1 MKQPVLKIRGR
12 TFLIVAAAVLGMVVI
27 ASVGLSALYNNLL
40 EDRRDKTQQLVNVA
54 YGLIA
59 HFEEMAKSGSLSLA
73 EAQNQAKAEVN
84 ALRYGDGAGYLW
96 INDMAPVVLMHPNKT
111 LIGKDVSDFKD
122 PTGKKLF
129 KEFVKV
135 VQADGSGFVPY
146 LWPKPGQQEPVRK
159 ISYVKGFQPWGWVV
173 GTGIYIDDVDT
184 IFGRQALLIGGI
196 AAVVILLVLVISI
209 LVARNLVLPIDAM
222 TETMRRLAAGDLSTD
237 IPGTNRH
244 DEVGDMAAAV
254 MIFKANAVE
263 RARLAEIQVQEISE
277 KTRRQE
283 RLEAI
288 TREFSA
294 TVSRLFDTVSAS
306 VKDVAEST
314 NSLSDGVQRTVAESI
329 SVATSAE
336 QTSQNVQTV
345 AAAAEELAATISEIS
360 RQVTEASMIAT
371 NAVNQAGQTTER
383 IRRLDKTVGAIG
395 EVLKLI
401 SGIASQT
408 NLLALN
414 ATIEAARAGEA
425 GKGFAVVASEVKNL
439 ANQTA
444 NATENIAGQITQVQQ
459 ETAVA
464 VASIAEISGT
474 IGQINEIA
482 ASIAAAMSQQGS
494 ATSDIARNAS
504 EAASGTLQVS
514 DRIGLVSHTAEAS
527 ATTVDRV
534 ANAANRVFSET
545 EQMRTDVQ
553 GFLAGVRQLMDAN
566 DSVADDVPSLEWND
580 RLSVGHQAVDQDHRR
595 LFKLFNDLSQ
605 AMRVGNTKSVI
616 ASVLDQLVDYAE
628 VHFRREEGLMA
639 SANYPE
645 ITAHRKEHEYFVTR
659 SKEVC
664 HQFASSA
671 SKTLAIDTLEFL
683 KTWLINHI
691 QKSDQ
696 AFAPFI
702 RSVNGGLNP

>member
-1 MKQPVLKIRGR
+1 MKLPVLKIRGR
-12 TFLIVAAAVLGMVVI
+12 TFLIVAAAVVGMIVI
-27 ASVGLSALYNNLL
+27 ASVGLNALYNNLL
-40 EDRRDKTQQLVNVA
+40 EDRRDKTQQLVNA
-54 YGLIA
+54 GYSLIT
-59 HFEEMAKSGSLSLA
+59 HYEEL
-73 EAQNQAKAEVN
+73 AKAGTLSVQDAQSQAMVAVN
-84 ALRYGDGAGYLW
+84 ALRYGDGTGYLW
-96 INDMAPVVLMHPNKT
+96 INDMAPVVLMHPNKS
-111 LIGKDVSDFKD
+111 LIGKNVSDFKD

-129 KEFVKV
+129 VEFVSV
-135 VQADGSGFVPY
+135 VRADGGGFVPY

-173 GTGIYIDDVDT
+173 GTGIYIDDVDA
-184 IFGRQALLIGGI
+184 IFARQALLIGGI

-222 TETMRRLAAGDLSTD
+222 TRTMRRLASGDLGTD
-237 IPGTNRH
+237 IPGTDRH
-244 DEVGDMAAAV
+244 DEVGEMAAAV
-254 MIFKANAVE
+254 MIFKANAEE
-263 RARLAEIQVQEISE
+263 RARLAEIQIHEIAE

-283 RLEAI
+283 RLEVI
-288 TREFSA
+288 TREFSS
-294 TVSRLFDTVSAS
+294 TVSRLFDTVSES

-314 NSLSDGVQRTVAESI
+314 ETLSTGVQRTFAESM

-360 RQVTEASMIAT
+360 RQVTDATKIAA
-371 NAVNQAGQTTER
+371 NAVSQAGQTTER
-383 IRRLDKTVGAIG
+383 IRCLDKTVGGIG

-414 ATIEAARAGEA
+414 ATIEAARAGDA

-444 NATENIAGQITQVQQ
+444 KATENIAEQITQVQQ

-474 IGQINEIA
+474 IGHINEIA
-482 ASIAAAMSQQGS
+482 ASIASAMSQQGA

-504 EAASGTLQVS
+504 EAASGTHQVS
-514 DRIGLVSHTAEAS
+514 ERIGSVSNTAEAS
-527 ATTVDRV
+527 ATTVERV
-534 ANAANRVFSET
+534 ATAANRVFSET

-553 GFLAGVRQLMDAN
+553 GFLAGVRRLMDGKDKAT
-566 DSVADDVPSLEWND
+566 DDVPSLEWND
-580 RLSVGHQAVDQDHRR
+580 RFSVGHQAVDQDHRR

-605 AMRVGNTKSVI
+605 AMRSGNTKSVI
-616 ASVLDQLVDYAE
+616 ASVLDQLVDYAA
-628 VHFRREEGLMA
+628 VHFRREEEVMA
-639 SANYPE
+639 SANYQGLA
-645 ITAHRKEHEYFVTR
+645 AHRKEHEAFVAKAHEAR
-659 SKEVC
+659 

-671 SKTLAIDTLEFL
+671 SKTLAIDTLEFV
-683 KTWLINHI
+683 KAWLINHI

-696 AFAPFI
+696 AFAPYV
-702 RSVNGGLNP
+702 RGKRAA